1 MSIKEILNKVHIEY
15 SSAKMLPFGDHP
27 MLDFFHNEIPALLY
41 QSGLINQD
49 KYLISASAGQ
59 GNWAQV
65 PWIGIFDRSI
75 TTSAMRG
82 IYIVYLFSADYQK
95 VYLTLDQGTTDL
107 KVSQGRK
114 STIEALHNR
123 ADTIFNALRPRGFT
137 NARNMSLGNKLTE
150 RAKLYQEGAIFCK
163 EYFLNDLPAEST
175 LQNDLEKMLM
185 LYQDY
190 VSQFVLQN
198 EWWPSEKEYTPGMEK
213 QDWLKLL
220 SIPGLFTLNSLRSL
234 AAFYDFGG
242 EATCTQIST
251 QYGKEAGFYR
261 SACMQQADKIISGG
275 YCPSPPDSAD
285 SKKWPVLFVG
295 RNARPDEAGSYVWK
309 IRPELFAALTEYNI
323 LRFLNSEEHPIG
335 SFDSWEILDESTAIK
350 NCDKSFFEHNGS
362 GVPKGIS
369 WFFDADNLKLGETKH
384 ITLIFAGI
392 EYTGRISNESS
403 DRRRVRIFWNSELGR
418 AFNALRTSNPQQLQF
433 KKDGDQYTVQFIGG
447 EEEVPVLAKEYMKP
461 IKDYIT
467 AKGFSYNGRLIE
479 NFYLSLK
486 TKPFVI
492 LAGTS
497 GTGKT
502 RLVKLFAEAIG
513 AEYKL
518 VPVRPDWSD
527 SSDLFGHVDLNGKY
541 VPGAVIDFIKSAQ
554 DHPGKPYFLCLDEMN
569 LARVEYYLSDIL
581 SVIETRDLNGTMITS
596 DPLIDLDKY
605 GSDENAKVKYGTIRF
620 PQNLYLVGTV
630 NMDET
635 TFPFSKKVL
644 DRANT
649 IEFNFVDLRPSF
661 DTIADAP
668 NKLQLPNSFLQNEYL
683 LLAQCN
689 KDIEFVSGI
698 CNDLQQINEILQK
711 ANAHIG
717 YRVRDEIVFYL
728 LNNKNEGELLSRNE
742 AMDNA
747 IMQKIL
753 PRIQGSSASIH
764 DMLCELFK
772 HCGGDHNQRSGDSDA
787 DKMWKVI
794 SDNSANCKYLNS
806 AKKLQMM
813 VRRFEE
819 DGFTSFWL

>member
-1 MSIKEILNKVHIEY
+1 MSITEILSKVYVEY
-15 SSAKMLPFGDHP
+15 SSAKAVPFGDHP
-27 MLDFFHNEIPALLY
+27 MLDFFHNAIPTSLY
-41 QSGLINQD
+41 QSGLIKQE
-49 KYLISASAGQ
+49 KYLVSASAGQ

-65 PWIGIFDRSI
+65 PWIGIFDKNV
-75 TTSAMRG
+75 TMSAMRG

-95 VYLTLDQGTTDL
+95 AYLTLDQGTTDL
-107 KVSQGRK
+107 KLSQGRK
-114 STIEALHNR
+114 STVEALHNR
-123 ADTIFNALRPRGFT
+123 ADTIISTLNPRGFS
-137 NARNMSLGNKLTE
+137 NARNMSLGAKLTE
-150 RAKLYQEGAIFCK
+150 RAKLFQEGAIFYK
-163 EYFLNDLPAEST
+163 EYHLNNLPDEET
-175 LQNDLEKMLM
+175 LQNDLKNMLL

-190 VSQFVLQN
+190 TAKFMFGSELL
-198 EWWPSEKEYTPGMEK
+198 PSNREYTPE
-213 QDWLKLL
+213 LKV
-220 SIPGLFTLNSLRSL
+220 
-234 AAFYDFGG
+234 
-242 EATCTQIST
+242 
-251 QYGKEAGFYR
+251 GK
-261 SACMQQADKIISGG
+261 
-275 YCPSPPDSAD
+275 
-285 SKKWPVLFVG
+285 
-295 RNARPDEAGSYVWK
+295 
-309 IRPELFAALTEYNI
+309 
-323 LRFLNSEEHPIG
+323 
-335 SFDSWEILDESTAIK
+335 FDSWEIIDETTAVK

-362 GVPKGIS
+362 GVPKGIC
-369 WFFDADNLKLGETKH
+369 WFFDADELQLGETKN
-384 ITLIFAGI
+384 ITIVFQGN
-392 EYTGRISNESS
+392 EYFGRIANESS
-403 DRRRVRIFWNSELGR
+403 DRRRVNIYWNPELGR
-418 AFNALRTSNPQQLQF
+418 AFNSLRTDGPQRLQF
-433 KKDGDQYTVQFIGG
+433 KKSEDHYTVQFIGG

-461 IKDYIT
+461 IKDYIA
-467 AKGFSYNGRLIE
+467 AKGFSYDGRLIE

-513 AEYKL
+513 AEYQL

-527 SSDLFGHVDLNGKY
+527 SSDLFGHMDLNGKF

-569 LARVEYYLSDIL
+569 LARVEYYLSDVL
-581 SVIETRDLNGTMITS
+581 AVIETRDLNGKIITS

-605 GSDENAKVKYGTIRF
+605 GSDENAKAKYGKICF
-620 PQNLYLVGTV
+620 PQNLYIVGTV

-661 DTIADAP
+661 DTITDMP
-668 NKLQLPNSFLQNEYL
+668 DKLQLPNSFLQSEYL

-689 KDIEFVSGI
+689 KDVAFVSEI
-698 CNDLQQINEILQK
+698 CNELQQINEILQK

-772 HCGGDHNQRSGDSDA
+772 ICGGDHNQRSGDSDA
-787 DKMWKVI
+787 DKMWKVV
-794 SDNSANCKYLNS
+794 SDNSANCKYPNS